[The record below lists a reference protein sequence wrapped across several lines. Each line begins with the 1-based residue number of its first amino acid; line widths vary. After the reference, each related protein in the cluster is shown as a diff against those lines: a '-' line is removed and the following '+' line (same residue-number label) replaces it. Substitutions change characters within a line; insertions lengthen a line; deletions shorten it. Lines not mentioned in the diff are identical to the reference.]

1 MTPVDDRRT
10 PTLSTLRGVLA
21 VSLLVGA
28 TGALA
33 DCVDGSRD
41 RTPREQAF
49 ADKLAASLR
58 AALPAAPAPLSM
70 PREPQVTVQGPCRD
84 TPVGK
89 LVARVS
95 ADYTA
100 SLHYSDR
107 VTVTLRANDAY
118 PGADDLVFGTLPKK
132 PAPFKLH
139 NLVVKVDGHKPK
151 YVEAV
156 KQALDRDRLQ
166 RLIDAPLPEAPPPAA
181 WAVGAPAAAKAG
193 TAPAASA
200 SASPASTTTPSKPA
214 AASLG
219 ESAPPA
225 PDPTRAVADKAKDTV
240 NKLRGLFG
248 R

>member
-41 RTPREQAF
+41 RTPQEQAF

-70 PREPQVTVQGPCRD
+70 PREPQVTVQGACRD

-95 ADYTA
+95 ADYAA

-118 PGADDLVFGTLPKK
+118 PDAKDLVFGTLPKK

-139 NLVVKVDGHKPK
+139 NLVVKVDGHKPQ

-181 WAVGAPAAAKAG
+181 
-193 TAPAASA
+193 SA

-214 AASLG
+214 AAGAG
-219 ESAPPA
+219 ESAPPP
-225 PDPTRAVADKAKDTV
+225 PDPTQAVADKAKDTV